1 MNLGIK
7 VKELRMENNLTQED
21 LAEQLGV
28 SFQAVS
34 RWETGVTYPDITL
47 LPVLA
52 NMFDV
57 TVDYLL
63 DVDILK
69 KEEEINQILKKDDE
83 LSHVGKVKER
93 EHLLEQALKKYPNNW
108 DFKSRLLS
116 VYHVQTANATEDD
129 EIYQKK
135 VIELGNH
142 ILEKCTIDSKRYLAI
157 GSLIFV
163 YDWIGETK
171 KAEEI
176 ASSLPEN
183 FYDTKEYALMT
194 ISHGKE
200 NNKAVKDV
208 IYSVLEMF
216 DSALWYYRGIN
227 EEKLKVYLKY
237 KELIDVIFEDG
248 NYLFFN
254 ERLASIYEQC
264 AIISARLKNK
274 EECLK
279 YLSLALDYAKKFD
292 ETIKEAPTTYTS
304 LLMSGFE
311 ENPRKWKKT
320 NEISSLER
328 VKSNFEETKLTEF
341 IVNDEDYKKI
351 MEKYYNKPF

>member
-7 VKELRMENNLTQED
+7 IKQLRVENGLTQED

-52 NMFDV
+52 NMFNV

-69 KEEEINQILKKDDE
+69 KEEEIKEILKKDDE
-83 LSHVGKVKER
+83 LSHVGKIKER

-108 DFKSRLLS
+108 EFKSRLLGT
-116 VYHVQTANATEDD
+116 YHVQTANDTEED

-142 ILEKCTIDSKRYLAI
+142 ILEKCTIDTYRYCAI
-157 GSLIFV
+157 DSLIFV

-176 ASSLPEN
+176 VSKLPEN
-183 FYDTKEYALMT
+183 FYTTKEYKKMT
-194 ISHGKE
+194 ISNGKD
-200 NNKAVKDV
+200 NNKAIKDV

-216 DSALWYYRGIN
+216 NDAVWYYRGKA
-227 EEKLKVYLKY
+227 EERLKFFLKY

-264 AIISARLKNK
+264 AILSARLKNK

-279 YLSLALDYAKKFD
+279 YIDLAFSYAKKFD
-292 ETIKEAPTTYTS
+292 EIESGDDTTYTS
-304 LLMSGFE
+304 TLMNGFK
-311 ENPRKWKKT
+311 ENPSKWTKS
-320 NEISSLER
+320 NEYSSVQR
-328 VKSNFEETKLTEF
+328 VKVNFEEGKWAEF
-341 IVNDEDYKKI
+341 IVDDGGYKETIK
-351 MEKYYNKPF
+351 KYFER

>member
-7 VKELRMENNLTQED
+7 IKELRIENNLTQED

-52 NMFDV
+52 NMFNV

-69 KEEEINQILKKDDE
+69 KEEEIKEILKKDDE
-83 LSHVGKVKER
+83 LAHVGKVKER
-93 EHLLEQALKKYPNNW
+93 EHLLEQSLKKYPNNW

-116 VYHVQTANATEDD
+116 VYHVQTANNTLED

-157 GSLIFV
+157 NSLIFV

-176 ASSLPEN
+176 ANNLPEN

-200 NNKAVKDV
+200 NNKAVKDI

-216 DSALWYYRGIN
+216 DAAVAYYRGKTA
-227 EEKLKVYLKY
+227 EEEIKVYLKY

-254 ERLASIYEQC
+254 ERLSSNYERC

-279 YLSLALDYAKKFD
+279 YLELALDYAKKFD
-292 ETIKEAPTTYTS
+292 EIVKGAPTTYTS
-304 LLMSGFE
+304 LLMNGFE
-311 ENPRKWKKT
+311 ENPSKWTKT
-320 NEISSLER
+320 NEYSSVER
-328 VKSNFEETKLTEF
+328 VKSNFEESKWAEF
-341 IVNDEDYKKI
+341 IINDEDYKKI
-351 MEKYYNKPF
+351 INKKI

>member
-7 VKELRMENNLTQED
+7 IKELRTENNLTQED

-52 NMFDV
+52 SMFNV

-63 DVDILK
+63 DVDIFK
-69 KEEEINQILKKDDE
+69 KDEEIKEILEKDDK
-83 LSHVGKVKER
+83 LSHVGKIKER
-93 EHLLEQALKKYPNNW
+93 ERLLEQALKKYPNNW
-108 DFKSRLLS
+108 EFKSRLLGT
-116 VYHVQTANATEDD
+116 YHVQTANDTIED

-135 VIELGNH
+135 VIELGEH
-142 ILEKCTIDSKRYLAI
+142 ILEKCTIDAHRYSAM

-176 ASSLPEN
+176 ASKFPDN
-183 FYDTKEYALMT
+183 FYNTKEYSMMT
-194 ISHGKE
+194 ISHGKD
-200 NNKAVKDV
+200 NNKAVKEV
-208 IYSVLEMF
+208 IYSALELF
-216 DSALWYYRGIN
+216 DSALWYYRGTD
-227 EEKLKVYLKY
+227 EDRLKVFLKY
-237 KELIDVIFEDG
+237 KELIDVIFEDK

-254 ERLASIYEQC
+254 ERLASNYEQC

-274 EECLK
+274 EDCLK
-279 YLSLALDYAKKFD
+279 YINLAFSYAEKFD
-292 ETIKEAPTTYTS
+292 EIAREVPTAYTS
-304 LLMSGFE
+304 VLMNGFE
-311 ENPRKWKKT
+311 ENPSKWTKS
-320 NEISSLER
+320 NEYSSVQR
-328 VKSNFEETKLTEF
+328 VKVNFEEGKWAEF
-341 IVNDEDYKKI
+341 IMNDEDYKEI
-351 MEKYYNKPF
+351 ITKYFK